1 MDQRDIDNM
10 FDCISNIFNEE
21 FDSIKSININF
32 YTKCSMMNKLLS
44 ENKDKYSMLSQKKY
58 EYINISKV
66 LEKKL
71 NLSEII
77 IQKHKNDKIE
87 ASIKQLKHN
96 IYQNELMIKLY
107 ESVLI
112 RYLNLI
118 SSFKKRIDEYY
129 YIERLNN

>member
-44 ENKDKYSMLSQKKY
+44 ENKDKHSMLSQKKY

-71 NLSEII
+71 NLSKII

-87 ASIKQLKHN
+87 ASIEQLKHN

>member
-44 ENKDKYSMLSQKKY
+44 ENKDKHSMLSQKKY